1 MRNLKKHIIMVSAA
15 AMFAAAGFAG
25 NSVFAAEPTTDNF
38 VLPPQMTEQ
47 QKADWAKDNPQY
59 REKETQQAERTARMA
74 PKAVTPDEVT
84 NTGRDYR
91 IALLNAEEGR
101 APRSDENAMMQK
113 DGQPAPSDKANGPRV
128 RREVTAACLKA
139 SSSHSTAST
148 ARMDRRTNGKLTA
161 RRASSISKAKNVME
175 STASTDRTVTDSTA
189 KVRKTSVSNTIR
201 TRALISKKVMSRAS
215 IRRTTNSVR
224 ETASP
229 PLLRTQVSSR
239 VRTDRCSLKNK
250 DCLT

>member
-38 VLPPQMTEQ
+38 VLLPQMTEQ
-47 QKADWAKDNPQY
+47 QKADWAKDNQQY

-84 NTGRDYR
+84 NTGRDYC

-113 DGQPAPSDKANGPRV
+113 DGQPAPFSFLVFPDKGEQHFKGEKRDGEHRFDRQDRDGQHREGPKDKRFKHHKNPRFDQQKGNEQGQHKKDHKFGPRDGQP
-128 RREVTAACLKA
+128 T
-139 SSSHSTAST
+139 
-148 ARMDRRTNGKLTA
+148 
-161 RRASSISKAKNVME
+161 
-175 STASTDRTVTDSTA
+175 
-189 KVRKTSVSNTIR
+189 
-201 TRALISKKVMSRAS
+201 
-215 IRRTTNSVR
+215 
-224 ETASP
+224 P
-229 PLLRTQVSSR
+229 PPDAGFQPRPDGQMQPEE
-239 VRTDRCSLKNK
+239 
-250 DCLT
+250 